1 MVLSPPV
8 LMSVRGFGLSL
19 CGRGCVGELVGAC
32 ATQLALTM
40 LVDADTT
47 GPVLTSVT
55 CEQSKAGVFAI
66 DVVVQGG
73 EPVAALKCIIRVT
86 TESSPTLASVLTSP
100 TLASVLTIGIDAVHV
115 SAGAYTVASSPEDT
129 TTEFRAFC
137 VASDALS
144 NWSPSVASSP
154 VFTYLSAWLWLCTAC
169 TPWFGL
175 TVWVWVSLL
184 VCRSFQ

>member
-19 CGRGCVGELVGAC
+19 CGRECVGELVGAG

-66 DVVVQGG
+66 DVVVQDG

-86 TESSPTLASVLTSP
+86 TESSPTLASVLT
-100 TLASVLTIGIDAVHV
+100 IGIDAVHV
-115 SAGAYTVASSPEDT
+115 SAGAYTVTASPEDT

-169 TPWFGL
+169 TTWFGL